1 MIRGVYLNTMN
12 DDLSKCMK
20 IYQDVFEEDM
30 NENVETW
37 KNSNSEDMAIYL
49 LLYNENE
56 IPVGTA
62 RLIFDFDG
70 DFIMHMIFDKA
81 YQSGAHYLV
90 SNDIYH
96 MPDYF
101 KKYGFSIEN
110 NHLSLDLKQYFNT
123 HKCCH

>member
-62 RLIFDFDG
+62 TASLLMSARWMPFDVILGKDGLIYQKEWLRRFHYAYDF
-70 DFIMHMIFDKA
+70 
-81 YQSGAHYLV
+81 
-90 SNDIYH
+90 
-96 MPDYF
+96 
-101 KKYGFSIEN
+101 
-110 NHLSLDLKQYFNT
+110 
-123 HKCCH
+123 

>member
-1 MIRGVYLNTMN
+1 MIRGVYLNTMI
-12 DDLSKCMK
+12 DDLSKCMM

-37 KNSNSEDMAIYL
+37 KNSNYLVMAIYL

-70 DFIMHMIFDKA
+70 VYKFDGLAVLPEIRKNGYGVFIIHKIF
-81 YQSGAHYLV
+81 V
-90 SNDIYH
+90 
-96 MPDYF
+96 
-101 KKYGFSIEN
+101 
-110 NHLSLDLKQYFNT
+110 
-123 HKCCH
+123 